1 VLLAI
6 SNTSIGAAF
15 QLNCAR
21 EVRPL
26 ALCLSELNICRVGKQ
41 PYRLPNIYVNAITN
55 VGLDEAS
62 PTYRTGGLK
71 HKHWWGFA
79 ATLRL

>member
-1 VLLAI
+1 MQAF
-6 SNTSIGAAF
+6 SSTSTGAAF

-26 ALCLSELNICRVGKQ
+26 ALCLSELNICRLGKQ
-41 PYRLPNIYVNAITN
+41 PYRLPNIYAKVITD

-62 PTYRTGGLK
+62 PTYR
-71 HKHWWGFA
+71 
-79 ATLRL
+79 